1 MKMIPQAAGYGPAE
15 SRTTPAPFSYMRWTY
30 PQSRSFQRLEMPTYL
45 FSLVLIWLLV
55 VYLLFFTGK
64 RDYYRIF
71 YCKCLFY
78 YVFTNPFA
86 SRPLGWAGKLRASII
101 RERLKGMDFLKRIQ
115 VRPAQGWKSQDKV
128 PHQAITGSLS
138 IQRRTEDLSI
148 VSTFTTLSRF
158 LLTKQKSHHLRQVMT
173 LFQLRDSVFG

>member
-30 PQSRSFQRLEMPTYL
+30 PQSRSFQRLKMPQYL

-71 YCKCLFY
+71 YCNCLLY
-78 YVFTNPFA
+78 CVFTIPFA
-86 SRPLGWAGKLRASII
+86 SRPLGWAGKLRATII
-101 RERLKGMDFLKRIQ
+101 RERLKGMDFLTGIQ
-115 VRPAQGWKSQDKV
+115 VRPAQSQRWHEKV
-128 PHQAITGSLS
+128 LQQAIMGSLS
-138 IQRRTEDLSI
+138 IQRRTGLST
-148 VSTFTTLSRF
+148 VPTFTTLSRF

-173 LFQLRDSVFG
+173 LFQLRDSVF